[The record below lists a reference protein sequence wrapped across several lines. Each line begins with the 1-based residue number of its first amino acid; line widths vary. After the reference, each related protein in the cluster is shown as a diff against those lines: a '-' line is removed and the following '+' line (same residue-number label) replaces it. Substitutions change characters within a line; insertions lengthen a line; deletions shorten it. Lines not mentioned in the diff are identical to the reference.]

1 MSPWGLGH
9 VPSSCSR
16 DTAGGAGGTLR
27 GRVSCVRVRVSALPR
42 AGEAPSIAPRGH
54 SLPQLPGAAPAV
66 LSPSPRG
73 RGTKHRCPFVTLCH
87 RRRLQQEAERRDRE
101 QQQRVSSSAGLSEG
115 LGVPNPG
122 GTSPCLPAAPPL
134 VPISVVP
141 GGWPRVT
148 DPSRATE
155 GAGGGG
161 RGRAAERLQEERVS
175 GESPGAHCW
184 GGTALGGC
192 SRPLCPFQPP
202 PRPCLTPGSRAG
214 GSVADRT
221 EGSEPPGH
229 LQAEGEV
236 GTRGHGS
243 CCPARWARGGS

>member
-9 VPSSCSR
+9 VPSSRSR

-115 LGVPNPG
+115 LRVPNPG
-122 GTSPCLPAAPPL
+122 GAPPVCPLHPPLSPFLWSQGGGPVSPTPPVLQKEQAEEEEAEQRRGFRRSESVEKAQVRIAGGEPRWGAAP
-134 VPISVVP
+134 
-141 GGWPRVT
+141 G
-148 DPSRATE
+148 PSAP
-155 GAGGGG
+155 
-161 RGRAAERLQEERVS
+161 S
-175 GESPGAHCW
+175 S
-184 GGTALGGC
+184 
-192 SRPLCPFQPP
+192 PP
-202 PRPCLTPGSRAG
+202 P
-214 GSVADRT
+214 D
-221 EGSEPPGH
+221 
-229 LQAEGEV
+229 
-236 GTRGHGS
+236 
-243 CCPARWARGGS
+243 PA